1 MISFFNDVAR
11 KHYDAVILFA
21 AKHAI
26 IEDLWEQIAH
36 LENLVPH
43 EFGVWGCVALTKDFS
58 PLSFSFQICHTGDT
72 SKHGMNGGLIYSG
85 PTDDDGD
92 VRLDGSGPAF
102 TVSLG
107 EPKIGWSIH
116 T

>member
-1 MISFFNDVAR
+1 MILLFNDVAR
-11 KHYDAVILFA
+11 KHYDSVILFA

-26 IEDLWEQIAH
+26 IESLWEKIAY
-36 LENLVPH
+36 LETLAYNSFASEGYVFLS
-43 EFGVWGCVALTKDFS
+43 KDFA
-58 PLSFSFQICHTGDT
+58 PLSFSFSICHTGDT
-72 SKHGMNGGLIYSG
+72 SQHGMYGGLIYSG
-85 PTDDDGD
+85 PTDDNGE

-107 EPKIGWSIH
+107 DPTIGWSIH